1 MSTPIKPAATVILM
15 REAEESGFEIFI
27 VKRSSR
33 SSFGSLYVFPGGKL
47 DPEDTERDLYACCE
61 GMSDEEASARLGIEN
76 DGLSFWIACIREC
89 FEETGVLLTNP
100 NDSLIQEYEKLSSL
114 RKQLNNKEISF
125 KDICISES
133 LRLRTNNIVPC
144 AHWITPA
151 IEPKRFDTRFF
162 LAKVNAKQLA
172 SHDGFEL
179 TESFWI
185 KPKDALVKLKEGKM
199 NMILPTISN
208 IEQLAEFSSA
218 FEAFNYFE
226 SLVNNANESIL
237 PKFVKQD
244 GKWVGFLPGEEGY
257 ENV

>member
-1 MSTPIKPAATVILM
+1 MTTPIKPAATVILM

-61 GMSDEEASARLGIEN
+61 GMNDEEASARLGIEN

-100 NDSLIQEYEKLSSL
+100 SDSLIKEYEKLSSL

-185 KPKDALVKLKEGKM
+185 KPKDALVRLKEGKM

-218 FEAFNYFE
+218 FEAFSYFE
-226 SLVNNANESIL
+226 GLGNNAIESIL

>member
-1 MSTPIKPAATVILM
+1 MTTPIKPAATVILM

-47 DPEDTERDLYACCE
+47 DPEDTEKDLYACCE
-61 GMSDEEASARLGIEN
+61 GMNDEEASARLGIEN

-100 NDSLIQEYEKLSSL
+100 SDSLIQEYEKLSSL

-125 KDICISES
+125 KNICISES
-133 LRLRTNNIVPC
+133 LRLGTNNIVPC

-162 LAKVNAKQLA
+162 LAKVDSKQLA

-179 TESFWI
+179 TESAWI
-185 KPKDALVKLKEGKM
+185 KPQDALQRLEQGEM
-199 NMILPTISN
+199 NMIIPTVEN
-208 IEQLAEFSSA
+208 IKTLAQFSSSKDA
-218 FEAFNYFE
+218 FDYFD
-226 SLVNNANESIL
+226 SLKDEEIPPIL
-237 PKFVKQD
+237 PKFIKKD
-244 GKWVGFLPGEEGY
+244 GEWIGFLPGDEGY
-257 ENV
+257 DEV

>member
-1 MSTPIKPAATVILM
+1 MTTPIKPAATVILM

-27 VKRSSR
+27 VKRSSK

-61 GMSDEEASARLGIEN
+61 GMNDEEASARLGIEN
-76 DGLSFWIACIREC
+76 DGLSFWIACIKEC

-100 NDSLIQEYEKLSSL
+100 SDSLIQEYEKLSSL

-144 AHWITPA
+144 AHWITPT

-199 NMILPTISN
+199 NMILPTINN

-226 SLVNNANESIL
+226 GLGNNAIEPIR

-244 GKWVGFLPGEEGY
+244 GKWIGFLPGDKGY